1 MRLKEKRHIFDCG
14 AELIY
19 KKNMI
24 TKSTAL
30 RICFACGARCDGDVA
45 GLAHF
50 CEHMF
55 FTGTKTEDKQKITKQ
70 YFDFINA
77 NAFTNTQEIT
87 FVGEIFTR
95 ELKNYLSLVAKLI
108 TKSTFSQKNVENE
121 KKVVLQEI
129 VQGADDFDII
139 SARHYGY
146 LLYNKEYLENG
157 VLGTKKS
164 VSSITSKMVKDYVQ
178 KYFVANNCKIFITSP
193 LEIEEVIS
201 LCENELLS
209 KLNINPNLE
218 ELPYD
223 AVKITDKSSSNITH
237 RNINKNFLYL
247 GIKTNI
253 SRADL
258 KKLSYV
264 WALSDIM
271 SDYSEGILKT
281 LRLEKGLVYSGH
293 FFFDDNKYDG
303 ELVFKTELEKDNIK
317 PCITCLIDYIKRLR
331 TQGIDQKLIDKH
343 LKRNSYAIETN
354 VDTPKIVVSDLETFK
369 RYDRIFTI
377 FDVNKYQNEMTKRDL
392 DELIKEIFTNPNIVC
407 LVYGDATKQDI
418 FTIKEIKDMF
428 K

>member
-1 MRLKEKRHIFDCG
+1 MGQKEKRHVFACG

-19 KKNMI
+19 KKNKI

-45 GLAHF
+45 GLSHF

-55 FTGTKTEDKQKITKQ
+55 FTGTKTENKQEISRQ

-87 FVGEIFTR
+87 FVGEIFTK
-95 ELKNYLSLVAKLI
+95 ELKNYFSLVAKLI
-108 TKSTFSQKNVENE
+108 TKSTFSQKNVDNE

-129 VQGADDFDII
+129 VQSMDDFDIL

-146 LLYNKEYLENG
+146 LLYNKDYLENG

-164 VSSITSKMVKDYVQ
+164 VSCITSKMVKDYVK

-193 LEIEEVIS
+193 LEIEEVVC
-201 LCENELLS
+201 LCETELLS
-209 KLNINPNLE
+209 KLSINPNLE
-218 ELPYD
+218 HLTYD
-223 AVKITDKSSSNITH
+223 AVCITDKSSSNITH

-247 GIKTNI
+247 GVKTNI

-258 KKLSYV
+258 KKLSHI
-264 WALSDIM
+264 WALADIM

-293 FFFDDNKYDG
+293 FFFDDNKHDG

-317 PCITCLIDYIKRLR
+317 PCITCLAEYIKRLR
-331 TQGIDQKLIDKH
+331 TEGLDQKLIDKH

-354 VDTPKIVVSDLETFK
+354 VDTPRTVVSDLETYK
-369 RYDRIFTI
+369 RYDRIFTMA
-377 FDVNKYQNEMTKRDL
+377 DVNKYQEEMTKRGL
-392 DELIKEIFTNPNIVC
+392 DELIKEIFTNPSIVC
-407 LVYGDATKQDI
+407 LAYGDATKQDI
-418 FTIKEIKDMF
+418 FTIKEIKEMF